1 MSSDQR
7 FSVIRQGDCI
17 ELMKELPDASMDMIL
32 CDLPYQV
39 TKNSWDTLIPMD
51 ELWEQYLRVAKPNAA
66 ICLHADG
73 MFMADLMKSQP
84 KLWRYNLVWDKKLV
98 SGFLNAKRMP
108 LRRHEEICVFYRQL
122 PTYNPQKV
130 PGAISH
136 SRGDLKKQVANH
148 NYGEHHKTETDQSG
162 MKYPTSI
169 LEFQKPH
176 PSIAV
181 HPTQKPVEL
190 EEWLIK
196 TYTNPGDIVLDN
208 CMGSGTTG
216 VAAINTG
223 RSFIGMESNADY
235 FNVAVKRIIEAAEI
249 AEQEAV

>member
-1 MSSDQR
+1 MLPEIKTILQC
-7 FSVIRQGDCI
+7 GDCI
-17 ELMKELPDASMDMIL
+17 ELMQSIPDASVDMIL

-39 TKNSWDTLIPMD
+39 TKNSWDVIIPFD
-51 ELWEQYLRVAKPNAA
+51 KLWEQYLRIAKPNAA

-84 KLWRYNLVWDKKLV
+84 KLWRYNLVWDKKLI

-130 PGAISH
+130 PGAITH
-136 SRGDLKKQVANH
+136 SRGNLDKQVANH
-148 NYGEHHKTETDQSG
+148 NYGEHHKTESDQSG

-190 EEWLIK
+190 AEWLIK
-196 TYTNPGDIVLDN
+196 TYTNPGDVVLDN

-216 VAAINTG
+216 VAAISLG
-223 RSFIGMESNADY
+223 RRFVGFELNYDYYNLASN
-235 FNVAVKRIIEAAEI
+235 RIKEAAE
-249 AEQEAV
+249 QRKEAI

>member
-1 MSSDQR
+1 MLPEIKTFLQC
-7 FSVIRQGDCI
+7 GDCI
-17 ELMKELPDASMDMIL
+17 ELMQSIPDASVDMIL

-39 TKNSWDTLIPMD
+39 TKNSWDVIIPFD
-51 ELWEQYLRVAKPNAA
+51 KLWEQYLRIAKPNAA

-84 KLWRYNLVWDKKLV
+84 KLWRYNLVWDKKLI

-130 PGAISH
+130 PGAITH
-136 SRGDLKKQVANH
+136 SRGNLDKQVANH
-148 NYGEHHKTETDQSG
+148 NYGEHHKTASDQSG

-190 EEWLIK
+190 AEWLIK
-196 TYTNPGDIVLDN
+196 TYTNPGDVVLDN

-216 VAAINTG
+216 VAAVSLG
-223 RSFIGMESNADY
+223 RRFVGFELNYDYYNLASN
-235 FNVAVKRIIEAAEI
+235 RIKEAAE
-249 AEQEAV
+249 QRKEAI

>member
-1 MSSDQR
+1 MLPEIKTFLQC
-7 FSVIRQGDCI
+7 GDCI
-17 ELMKELPDASMDMIL
+17 ELMQSIPDDSVDMIL

-39 TKNSWDTLIPMD
+39 TKNSWDVIIPLD
-51 ELWEQYLRVAKPNAA
+51 KLWEQYLRIAKPNAA

-84 KLWRYNLVWDKKLV
+84 KLWRYNLVWDKKLI

-130 PGAISH
+130 PGAITH
-136 SRGDLKKQVANH
+136 SRGNLDKQVANH
-148 NYGEHHKTETDQSG
+148 NYGEHHKTESDQSG

-190 EEWLIK
+190 AEWLIK
-196 TYTNPGDIVLDN
+196 TYTNPGDVVLDN

-216 VAAINTG
+216 VAAVSLG
-223 RSFIGMESNADY
+223 RRFVGFELNYDYYNLASN
-235 FNVAVKRIIEAAEI
+235 RIK
-249 AEQEAV
+249 EAVEQRKEAV

>member
-1 MSSDQR
+1 MLPEIKTFLQC
-7 FSVIRQGDCI
+7 GDCI
-17 ELMKELPDASMDMIL
+17 ELMQSIPDASVDMIL

-39 TKNSWDTLIPMD
+39 TKNSWDVIIPFD
-51 ELWEQYLRVAKPNAA
+51 KLWEQYLRIAKPNAA

-84 KLWRYNLVWDKKLV
+84 KLWRYNLVWDKKLI

-130 PGAISH
+130 PGAITH
-136 SRGDLKKQVANH
+136 SRGNLDKQVANH
-148 NYGEHHKTETDQSG
+148 NYGEHHKTVSDQSG

-190 EEWLIK
+190 AEWLIK
-196 TYTNPGDIVLDN
+196 TYTNPGDVVLDN

-216 VAAINTG
+216 VAAVSLG
-223 RSFIGMESNADY
+223 RRFVGFELNYDYYNLASN
-235 FNVAVKRIIEAAEI
+235 RIK
-249 AEQEAV
+249 EAVEQRKEAI

>member
-1 MSSDQR
+1 MLPEIKTILQC
-7 FSVIRQGDCI
+7 GDCI
-17 ELMKELPDASMDMIL
+17 ELMQSIPDASVDMIL

-39 TKNSWDTLIPMD
+39 TKNSWDVIIPFD
-51 ELWEQYLRVAKPNAA
+51 KLWEQYLRIAKPNAA

-84 KLWRYNLVWDKKLV
+84 KLWRYNLVWDKKLI

-130 PGAISH
+130 PGAITH
-136 SRGDLKKQVANH
+136 SRGNLDKQVANH
-148 NYGEHHKTETDQSG
+148 NYGEHHKTESDQSG

-190 EEWLIK
+190 AEWLIK
-196 TYTNPGDIVLDN
+196 TYTNPGDVVLDN

-216 VAAINTG
+216 VAAVSLG
-223 RSFIGMESNADY
+223 RRFVGFELNYDYYNLASN
-235 FNVAVKRIIEAAEI
+235 RIKEAAE
-249 AEQEAV
+249 QRKEAI